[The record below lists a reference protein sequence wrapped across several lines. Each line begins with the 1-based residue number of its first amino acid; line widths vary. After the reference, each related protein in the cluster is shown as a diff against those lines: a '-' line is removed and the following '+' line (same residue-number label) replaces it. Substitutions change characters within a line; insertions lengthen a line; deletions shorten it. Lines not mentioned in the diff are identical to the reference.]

1 MPNASVTLVG
11 EDEFG
16 LALKAMVARMDAA
29 AGAATS
35 LVWEQVRETIR
46 PDHEVTGRLGDSLQ
60 VDGPHRVGFG
70 SYESS
75 GGPTAPYA
83 RVIELGKRG
92 DRYRKGHP
100 WFVPKFKLAARTF
113 QETYWST
120 WAAAQRGIGV

>member
-1 MPNASVTLVG
+1 MANASVTLAG

-16 LALKAMVARMDAA
+16 VAMKAMVARMDAA

-35 LVWEQVRETIR
+35 LVWEEVRGTIR

-92 DRYRKGHP
+92 SRYRKGHP
-100 WFVPKFKLAARTF
+100 WFIPQFKAAAATF
-113 QETYWST
+113 HETYWRT
-120 WAAAQRGIGV
+120 WAAAQGGVGV